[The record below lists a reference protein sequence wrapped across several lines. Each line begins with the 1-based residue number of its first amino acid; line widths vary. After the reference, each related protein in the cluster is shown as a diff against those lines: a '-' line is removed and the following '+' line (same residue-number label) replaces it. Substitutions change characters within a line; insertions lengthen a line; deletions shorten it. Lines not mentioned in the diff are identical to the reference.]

1 MKDENARL
9 RTQARDSAK
18 NDKMCREF
26 RGQIEWLGKSEKRL
40 KEEILSLNEKLKS
53 VRAELSRK
61 DQHLKDYKDRMDLIQ
76 SEVTGRG
83 AIESEV
89 SKLKDL
95 NRR

>member
-1 MKDENARL
+1 MKDENTRL
-9 RTQARDSAK
+9 KVQARDSAK

-61 DQHLKDYKDRMDLIQ
+61 D
-76 SEVTGRG
+76 
-83 AIESEV
+83 
-89 SKLKDL
+89 
-95 NRR
+95 